1 MIDIYLQMEYNGRRE
16 AETDGGF
23 QRYVLIQHVLGG
35 IIRERIGKMP
45 KKPREMERIILA
57 DGWIFKT
64 QVGSHKQYVHPVKKG
79 RVTIPFHCRDLTKG
93 VENSILKQA
102 KLK

>member
-1 MIDIYLQMEYNGRRE
+1 
-16 AETDGGF
+16 
-23 QRYVLIQHVLGG
+23 
-35 IIRERIGKMP
+35 MP

-57 DGWIFKT
+57 DGWIFKA

-79 RVTIPFHCRDLTKG
+79 RVTIPFYCRDLTKG

>member
-1 MIDIYLQMEYNGRRE
+1 
-16 AETDGGF
+16 
-23 QRYVLIQHVLGG
+23 
-35 IIRERIGKMP
+35 MP

-79 RVTIPFHCRDLTKG
+79 RVTIPFQCRDLTKG